1 MKNIRIELNSAGIRD
16 LLRSQ
21 EFLDAC
27 VKKAEETA
35 AKAGAGF
42 EVSPYIG
49 RNRVNASVYA
59 ATEEALQKV
68 YDNSLLK
75 SI

>member
-1 MKNIRIELNSAGIRD
+1 MKNVRIELNSAGIRD

-27 VKKAEETA
+27 VEKAEKTA
-35 AKAGAGF
+35 AKAGDGF
-42 EVSPYIG
+42 EVSPYVG